1 MSNSEIRH
9 PTELRPVRFTLDF
22 TRYAEGSV
30 LCKFGE
36 THVLCNATLEERLP
50 RWLKYSDNPHGWLTA
65 DYQMLPRSTQE
76 RRTEGLCPGGRTKE
90 ISRLIGRALRMA
102 VNLQLLGERQLIL
115 DCTVLQ
121 ADGGTRTAAI
131 TGGWVATALALRP
144 LIDGGILPA
153 AVLRHQI
160 AAVSVGIVS
169 GKPFLDLAY
178 EQDSVAEVDLNVVMT
193 AGGNLVEVQGTGEKQ
208 SFSRPQLDQL
218 LDLAAAGIQELL
230 QYQNQALESRPGP
243 A

>member
-1 MSNSEIRH
+1 MTTNDGH
-9 PTELRPVRFTLDF
+9 DPTRLRPVSFILDY
-22 TRYAEGSV
+22 TKYAEGSV

-50 RWLKYSDNPHGWLTA
+50 RWLKYSERPHGWLTA
-65 DYQMLPRSTQE
+65 EYQMLPRSTQE

-102 VNLQLLGERQLIL
+102 VDLEALGERQLIL

-144 LIDGGILPA
+144 LVASGALPST
-153 AVLRHQI
+153 VLRHQI
-160 AAVSVGIVS
+160 AAVSVGIVA
-169 GKPFLDLAY
+169 GEPFLDLAY

-208 SFSRPQLDQL
+208 TFSRAQLDQL
-218 LDLAAAGIQELL
+218 LDLAAAGIEELIRH
-230 QYQNQALESRPGP
+230 QNQALDF
-243 A
+243 